1 MMQARRSLLMG
12 TLLEFSPVALEVI
25 SGIPVAMVERPT
37 EREVFGRARRIR
49 LSRCSKWFLLVI
61 CSTNSRKRSLKMSE
75 ILTPETI
82 ELRARVSSRDEAIR
96 RAGRLLVEN
105 GNVEERYVDSMFERE
120 ESVST
125 FMGNAVAIPHG
136 TNDSKQWVA
145 RSGLSV
151 ITLPEGVEYGDG
163 NVAKLIIGI
172 AGKGDEH
179 IDLLSKIALIVSEE
193 ENVEKIVQA
202 ETKEQ
207 LMAMFDEAH

>member
-1 MMQARRSLLMG
+1 
-12 TLLEFSPVALEVI
+12 
-25 SGIPVAMVERPT
+25 
-37 EREVFGRARRIR
+37 
-49 LSRCSKWFLLVI
+49 
-61 CSTNSRKRSLKMSE
+61 MSE

-82 ELRARVSSRDEAIR
+82 ELRASVSSRDEAIR

-145 RSGLSV
+145 RSGVSV
-151 ITLPEGVEYGDG
+151 ITLPEGTEYGDG
-163 NVAKLIIGI
+163 NVAKLIIAI
-172 AGKGDEH
+172 AGKGDDH
-179 IDLLSKIALIVSEE
+179 IYLLSKIALIVSEE